1 MEKRGGYNKL
11 KLSRKNITSLSQSLN
26 KKKTKQNNYVEF
38 SDCSVSTQG
47 TSKQNRFTS
56 FVHYCSNMH

>member
-26 KKKTKQNNYVEF
+26 KKKNKTKQL
-38 SDCSVSTQG
+38 CRIQ
-47 TSKQNRFTS
+47 
-56 FVHYCSNMH
+56 